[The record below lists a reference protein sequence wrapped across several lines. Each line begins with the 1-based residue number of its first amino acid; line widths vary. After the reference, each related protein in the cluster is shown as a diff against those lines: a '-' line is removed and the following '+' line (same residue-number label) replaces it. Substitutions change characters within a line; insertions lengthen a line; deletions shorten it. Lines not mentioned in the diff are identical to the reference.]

1 MDVGNLLIIFFV
13 GIGSSFIGTLVGG
26 SSLINIPVLILLGL
40 SPHSAIATD
49 RMGITGIGISGLYK
63 FHQKGLVNFRIG
75 LVTGVPILVGA
86 FIGANL
92 VLRISPEML
101 RKIIA
106 VITVSVLALLVVQP
120 KLGVSKRQHSLGTR
134 DFLTGIFLSLV
145 VGIYGGFYGAGGA
158 TFVIYILI
166 FVFGQ
171 TFLESAGTMKIGSIA
186 MTFTA
191 TLTFAYHGVIHYPL
205 AIAMFMGSFIG
216 SFTGAHFSD
225 RIGDVWIKRLF
236 VGVVLVVAAK
246 LLFY

>member
-1 MDVGNLLIIFFV
+1 MDFLKLLIIFFV
-13 GIGSSFIGTLVGG
+13 GLGSSFIGTLVGG
-26 SSLINIPVLILLGL
+26 SSLINIPVLIFLGL

-63 FHQKGLVNFRIG
+63 FHQKGLVNYRIG
-75 LVTGVPILVGA
+75 FVIGIPVLLGS

-92 VLRISPEML
+92 VLQISPSVL
-101 RKIIA
+101 KKVI
-106 VITVSVLALLVVQP
+106 VLITVSVLALLVMQP
-120 KLGVSKRQHSLGTR
+120 KLGVRKTQRSLETR
-134 DFLTGIFLSLV
+134 DFLVGMFLSLL
-145 VGIYGGFYGAGGA
+145 VGIYGGFYGAGAA

-186 MTFTA
+186 MTATA

-216 SFTGAHFSD
+216 SFVGAHYSD
-225 RIGDVWIKRLF
+225 RIGDVWLKRLF
-236 VGVVLVVAAK
+236 IGVVLIVAIK
-246 LLFY
+246 LLIY